1 MKIDI
6 KKIGNSKVICIPD
19 AVLRQCGID
28 SAVELVVQDNCIVLK
43 PVAPRRDWGKVFK
56 PRHKNNN
63 NIIMI
68 SQRIG
73 SSVYLFPIQKSN
85 TSKQET
91 TDKFVEAVGR
101 HVNEY
106 EKNTDYFIKAFKRKL
121 RDIWKF

>member
-19 AVLRQCGID
+19 AVLRQCGIG
-28 SAVELVVQDNCIVLK
+28 SEVELAVQDNCIVLK

-56 PRHKNNN
+56 PGHKNNN
-63 NIIMI
+63 KGLRI
-68 SQRIG
+68 SPKTG
-73 SSVYLFPIQKSN
+73 SYVYQFPIQKSN

-91 TDKFVEAVGR
+91 TDRLVEAVGR

-106 EKNTDYFIKAFKRKL
+106 DTNTDYFIKDFKRKL
-121 RDIWKF
+121 RDIWRF